1 MGIEQVSKFSQI
13 PKPLPPV
20 EISKTINNI
29 MAFAHSS
36 GGNNARRWN
45 LPSSGA
51 RRSHLSPTTNDKL
64 KQRLFT
70 RHQAH
75 YPSLTST
82 NNDPRMQQQRQQQQP
97 QPPSLRQ
104 QKTQPS
110 ILVCN
115 TKFFSSSIITRWSY
129 EKC

>member
-1 MGIEQVSKFSQI
+1 
-13 PKPLPPV
+13 
-20 EISKTINNI
+20 

-82 NNDPRMQQQRQQQQP
+82 NNDPHMQQQRQQQQP
-97 QPPSLRQ
+97 QPPSFRQ
-104 QKTQPS
+104 QKTQPPPFLQQ
-110 ILVCN
+110 ILFLMSRI
-115 TKFFSSSIITRWSY
+115 KIL
-129 EKC
+129 